1 MKNVLMVLLLTG
13 VAYTAIAQKGYD
25 LGPGGEFAA
34 GVRLGGGS
42 GLTLKKY
49 HRSNLSAFEVIADW
63 NFDEEVEGFGTTILF
78 EKLAGIGFNDRL
90 CAQFG
95 FGAAGVFGDEFR
107 AGPAATI
114 GFDWRLGEKIPI
126 GLQLDW
132 TPSWLIINDNY
143 FSPFNAAVSA
153 RWVF

>member
-1 MKNVLMVLLLTG
+1 MV
-13 VAYTAIAQKGYD
+13 IAQKGYD
-25 LGPGGEFAA
+25 LAPGGEFAA

-63 NFDEEVEGFGTTILF
+63 NFDEEVDGFGSTILF
-78 EKLAGIGFNDRL
+78 EKLAGIGFDDYL

-95 FGAAGVFGDEFR
+95 FGVVGVFGDEFR

-114 GFDWRLGEKIPI
+114 GFDWRFKKLPI

-132 TPSWLIINDNY
+132 TPSWLIINDNH
-143 FSPFNAAVSA
+143 FSPFDAAVSA